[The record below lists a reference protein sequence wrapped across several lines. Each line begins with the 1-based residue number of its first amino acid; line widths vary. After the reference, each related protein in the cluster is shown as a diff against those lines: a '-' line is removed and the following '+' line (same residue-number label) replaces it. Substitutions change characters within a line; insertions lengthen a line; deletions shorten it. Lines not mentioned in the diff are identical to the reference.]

1 MPQKR
6 ETHAVSCAPSTLR
19 TGPLTAQALTAEG
32 FAPFGDVLRVPQEV
46 GTRTYFD
53 DALASLKPQ
62 TPASL
67 SLILAAPSLARPVP
81 VTIIE
86 RHRLTSQS
94 FVPMAATPWLV
105 VVAPNAA
112 DGSPDLAAA
121 VAFLPGPGQGITLK
135 PGVWHAPLTVLE
147 APAPFAIFMWRDFGP
162 DDEDFADIAQFTVA
176 L

>member
-1 MPQKR
+1 MPPKHEAR
-6 ETHAVSCAPSTLR
+6 AVSCAPSLLR
-19 TGPLTAQALTAEG
+19 ARPLTAES

-53 DALASLKPQ
+53 GALASLKPQ

-67 SLILAAPSLARPVP
+67 SLILAAPSPARPVP

-94 FVPMAATPWLV
+94 FVPMAPTPWLV
-105 VVAPNAA
+105 VVAPDAP

-135 PGVWHAPLTVLE
+135 SGVWHAPLTVLE

-162 DDEDFADIAQFTVA
+162 DDEDFADITPFTVV

>member
-1 MPQKR
+1 M
-6 ETHAVSCAPSTLR
+6 SCAPSLLR
-19 TGPLTAQALTAEG
+19 ARPLTAES

-53 DALASLKPQ
+53 GALASLKPQ

-67 SLILAAPSLARPVP
+67 SLILAAPSPARPVP

-94 FVPMAATPWLV
+94 FVPMAPTPWLV
-105 VVAPNAA
+105 VVAPDAA
-112 DGSPDLAAA
+112 DGSPDLATA

-135 PGVWHAPLTVLE
+135 SGVWHAPLTVLE

-162 DDEDFADIAQFTVA
+162 DDEDFADITPFTVV

>member
-19 TGPLTAQALTAEG
+19 TGPLTAES
-32 FAPFGDVLRVPQEV
+32 FAPFGDVLRLPQEV

-162 DDEDFADIAQFTVA
+162 DDEDFADIAPFTVA

>member
-1 MPQKR
+1 M
-6 ETHAVSCAPSTLR
+6 SCAPSLLR
-19 TGPLTAQALTAEG
+19 ARPLTAES

-53 DALASLKPQ
+53 GALASLKPQ
-62 TPASL
+62 TSASL
-67 SLILAAPSLARPVP
+67 SLILAAPSPARPVP

-86 RHRLTSQS
+86 RHRFTSQS
-94 FVPMAATPWLV
+94 FVPMAPTPWLV
-105 VVAPNAA
+105 VAAPDAA

-135 PGVWHAPLTVLE
+135 SGVWHAPLTVLE

-162 DDEDFADIAQFTVA
+162 DDEDFADITPFTVV